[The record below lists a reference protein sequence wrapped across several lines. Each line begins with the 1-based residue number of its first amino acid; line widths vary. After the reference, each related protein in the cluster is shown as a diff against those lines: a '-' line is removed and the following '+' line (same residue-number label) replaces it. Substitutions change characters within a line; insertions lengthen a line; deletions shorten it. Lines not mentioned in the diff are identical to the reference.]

1 MENVIS
7 VVGAIILVSLI
18 GAFSMFECP
27 MQISVPCASVIN
39 ANVQR
44 NKD

>member
-7 VVGAIILVSLI
+7 VVGAVVVASLI
-18 GAFSMFECP
+18 GAFMMFECP